1 MQIILVILS
10 KAISFFE
17 KIVAIPKAIWLVAVG
32 IIGLPIL
39 MSLAVTNEGSWADF
53 ATSVAVV
60 AWLIGGV
67 ILTLVWLTAID
78 DHPMER
84 SSGVKIAMVIS
95 IHVVSMLILAPIPLA
110 TAIMALE
117 VGWLAGI
124 LTGSSLALLYW
135 LTARKLFPKFK
146 LWHSATLQE
155 YVSS

>member
-1 MQIILVILS
+1 MNMIVVKVINL
-10 KAISFFE
+10 FE
-17 KIVAIPKAIWLVAVG
+17 KMVAIPKVIWLVAVV
-32 IIGLPIL
+32 IIGLPTL

-53 ATSVAVV
+53 AASVAVV

-67 ILTLVWLTAID
+67 ILSLVWLTEID
-78 DHPMER
+78 DHPIER
-84 SSGVKIAMVIS
+84 SSGVKIAIVIS
-95 IHVVSMLILAPIPLA
+95 VHVVSMLILAPIPLA

-146 LWHSATLQE
+146 VWNSATPQE
-155 YVSS
+155 CASS